1 LRPLRIILA
10 DDHEAVRQML
20 NLNLQGSDV
29 EVVAQ
34 AENGR
39 EAVELVAKHH
49 PDVVIMDVMMP
60 DMDGIEATRVIKD
73 QWPDVTVLGYSAAAH
88 ADSVD
93 ALLAAGAS
101 ANYFKGDYQDLLK
114 AVRATKPL

>member
-1 LRPLRIILA
+1 MRPLRIILA

-29 EVVAQ
+29 EVVGQ

-39 EAVELVAKHH
+39 EAVDLVERLH

-60 DMDGIEATRVIKD
+60 EMDGIEATRTIKD
-73 QWPDVTVLGYSAAAH
+73 RWPDVTVLGYSAAAH

-93 ALLAAGAS
+93 ALLEAGAA
-101 ANYFKGDYQDLLK
+101 ANYFKGDYQELLR
-114 AVRATKPL
+114 AVKATKPL

>member
-1 LRPLRIILA
+1 
-10 DDHEAVRQML
+10 ML

-29 EVVAQ
+29 EVVGQ

-39 EAVELVAKHH
+39 EAVDLVEQHH

-60 DMDGIEATRVIKD
+60 EMDGIEATREIKER
-73 QWPDVTVLGYSAAAH
+73 WPDVTVLGYSAAAH
-88 ADSVD
+88 AGSVD
-93 ALLAAGAS
+93 ELLAAGAT
-101 ANYFKGDYQDLLK
+101 ANYFKGDYLELLQ